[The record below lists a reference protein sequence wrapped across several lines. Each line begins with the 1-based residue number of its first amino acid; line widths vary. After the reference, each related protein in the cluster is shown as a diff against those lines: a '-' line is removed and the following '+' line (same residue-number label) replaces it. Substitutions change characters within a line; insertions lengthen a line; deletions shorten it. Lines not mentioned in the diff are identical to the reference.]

1 VWCGLVVLAMT
12 SYGQVTGTDLADEV
26 LACAEQRVPEAK
38 FVAGDFMS
46 LDLGLAHYDVAIS
59 LEVLSHV
66 ADQQAFVGRIAELL
80 KPEGLLMLATQNKP
94 ALLRNDIPPSGNGQL
109 RHWVDRKEPQ
119 QLLAPQFFV
128 ECMFSITPQFNRG
141 TLRVINSNRLITTCR
156 VGQAWPCVENGQTMG
171 RASLARLDHHALAR
185 KK

>member
-26 LACAEQRVPEAK
+26 LARAEQSVPEAK

-59 LEVLSHV
+59 LEVLSRV

-94 ALLRNDIPPSGNGQL
+94 ALLRNDIPHQGMDSFGTGWTVKNRSNCWRHNFSLSACFPL
-109 RHWVDRKEPQ
+109 RPN
-119 QLLAPQFFV
+119 
-128 ECMFSITPQFNRG
+128 SI
-141 TLRVINSNRLITTCR
+141 
-156 VGQAWPCVENGQTMG
+156 E
-171 RASLARLDHHALAR
+171 ARCAL
-185 KK
+185 